1 MTIHTLP
8 ISAAIPSISIRRE
21 MDRLFDDVFAPR
33 GTTWNP
39 AAEAREDAT
48 GYTVTLDIP
57 GVSPET
63 LEVLAEEGVL
73 LVKGTRAERTP
84 DEDERT
90 LFREGAR
97 GTFARRFRLPKAA
110 DLEQVTAT
118 YAHGVLSVR
127 IAKLAPAQPKK
138 VQVSVQV

>member
-8 ISAAIPSISIRRE
+8 LSAAIPSISIRRE

-33 GTTWNP
+33 GAAWNP

-48 GYTVTLDIP
+48 GFTVTLDIP
-57 GVSPET
+57 GVAPDS

-73 LVKGTRAERTP
+73 LVKGARADRERAEG
-84 DEDERT
+84 ERT
-90 LFREGAR
+90 LFREGGR
-97 GTFARRFRLPKAA
+97 GTFARRFRLPKSA
-110 DLEQVTAT
+110 DLQQVTANYT
-118 YAHGVLSVR
+118 HGVLSVR

-138 VQVSVQV
+138 VQVSVVG